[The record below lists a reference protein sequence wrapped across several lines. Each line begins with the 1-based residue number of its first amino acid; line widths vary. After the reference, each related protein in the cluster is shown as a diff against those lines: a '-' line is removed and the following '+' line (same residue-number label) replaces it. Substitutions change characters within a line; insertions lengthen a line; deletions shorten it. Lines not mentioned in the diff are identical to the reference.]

1 MTEQNSS
8 ITREASTIAVDEAGK
23 PLLCAPPNWRG
34 LPINLFPIPSAEER
48 SPSYLECPV
57 VLLVLR
63 GQGRRW
69 YREGGKILDLD
80 TTPGGVEVLGSDYH
94 REWGRWEGTPGL
106 TVGLHLTPQVVSRL
120 IPSIPDFSVAT
131 THEFFDQKIQWLMR
145 ELLAEAQRGA
155 PGGGLYVE
163 SLSCALLAYIAE
175 AYGKGKACNQPVGA
189 LSAINRH
196 RIIDYIEAHLGE
208 EMSITGLAKEVGLS
222 PDHFA
227 RCFAASFGQ
236 PPHRYVRQRRIE
248 LARRMLTL
256 SSRSIAEISSELGF
270 SDQSHFTRVYR
281 QQTGMTPSQTRS
293 SRNSNV
299 TRAAGY
305 ESATGRS

>member
-1 MTEQNSS
+1 MIEQSLS
-8 ITREASTIAVDEAGK
+8 RTRMASTIAVDEAGK
-23 PLLCAPPNWRG
+23 PLLCAPHNWRG

-48 SPSYLECPV
+48 GPSYLECPV

-69 YREGGKILDLD
+69 YREGAGTLELD
-80 TTPGGVEVLGSDYH
+80 TTPGGIEILGRDYQQ
-94 REWGRWEGTPGL
+94 EWGRWEGTPGL
-106 TVGLHLTPQVVSRL
+106 TVGLHLTPQVVNRL
-120 IPSIPDFSVAT
+120 IPGIPDFSVET
-131 THEFFDQKIQWLMR
+131 THEFFDLKFQWLIR
-145 ELLAEAQRGA
+145 DLLDEAQRGA
-155 PGGGLYVE
+155 PGGMLYVE
-163 SLSCALLAYIAE
+163 SLSCALLAYIAT
-175 AYGKGKACNQPVGA
+175 AYGKGKAYNQPVGG

-208 EMSITGLAKEVGLS
+208 EISIIGLAKEAGLS

-227 RCFAASFGQ
+227 RCFAVSFGQ

-248 LARRMLTL
+248 VALRMLTS
-256 SSRSIAEISSELGF
+256 SSRSIAEISVELGF

-281 QQTGMTPSQTRS
+281 QQTGMTPSQTRF

-299 TRAAGY
+299 VSGGVCAG
-305 ESATGRS
+305 